1 MNNNQQIC
9 FFFSVSN
16 LQIFLPNIT
25 KVKNKDV
32 DVIILELYLL
42 CT

>member
-1 MNNNQQIC
+1 M